1 MDCVN
6 ATSGNRTVVKGSQ
19 WKVSLWPGCPSDRLV
34 RTDAGGQLGSHS
46 CSLALFEPAGL
57 VCFLMP
63 EGHRAA

>member
-1 MDCVN
+1 M
-6 ATSGNRTVVKGSQ
+6 
-19 WKVSLWPGCPSDRLV
+19 SLWPGCPSDRLV